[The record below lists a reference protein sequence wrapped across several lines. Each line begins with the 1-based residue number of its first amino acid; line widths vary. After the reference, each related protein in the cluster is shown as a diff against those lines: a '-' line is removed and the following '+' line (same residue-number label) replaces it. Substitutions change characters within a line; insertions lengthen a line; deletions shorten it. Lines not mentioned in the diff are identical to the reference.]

1 MLEPLYILLADGRA
15 LAGPDYVP
23 IERQRVRWSSN
34 AVEPRTGAN
43 DPPFEITIADDDDEE
58 DIIEYLEVFFTVDTV
73 GFASPDAV
81 ARITILDNDGRKLGM
96 EGEREEEREGG
107 RDV

>member
-1 MLEPLYILLADGRA
+1 MELVCTLEPLLIGVHILFAEGRA
-15 LAGPDYVP
+15 LAGPDYVA

-43 DPPFEITIADDDDEE
+43 DPPFVITIVDDDDEE

-73 GFASPDAV
+73 GFAFPDTV
-81 ARITILDNDGRKLGM
+81 ARITILDNDGRKL
-96 EGEREEEREGG
+96 
-107 RDV
+107 